1 MQTEMMHGDVIAG
14 ASTYDEL
21 DHELVD
27 AGMSGYRTRDGDG
40 EPVAD
45 DSGWDWTTDGEE
57 LADEHMRRLRDVI
70 ERPDADVL
78 ADVQRMLALE
88 CLVPTT
94 VCVHVCDGIVTL
106 TGTVGADRERECAK
120 YMAGL
125 VPGVFGVSD
134 EIDCAA
140 TPATTD
146 SSDEASA
153 VAA

>member
-14 ASTYDEL
+14 VSRYDEL

-27 AGMSGYRTRDGDG
+27 AGLSGYRSLDEDG

-45 DSGWDWTTDGEE
+45 ESGWDWASDGEE
-57 LADEHMRRLRDVI
+57 LADEHMQRLRDVI

-78 ADVQRMLALE
+78 ADVLALE
-88 CLVPTT
+88 CLVPMT

-125 VPGVFGVSD
+125 VPGVFGVID
-134 EIDCAA
+134 EIVCGP
-140 TPATTD
+140 TPATADTI
-146 SSDEASA
+146 DEESA